1 MKKNEKT
8 MESAIN
14 HLKSLY
20 PHSKPG
26 NCQVTELDSQEKYHF
41 AIKERDRWTE
51 TVEFFKLKFM
61 SSLCNYI

>member
-26 NCQVTELDSQEKYHF
+26 NCQVTELDS
-41 AIKERDRWTE
+41 
-51 TVEFFKLKFM
+51 
-61 SSLCNYI
+61 